1 MILNGSILDILAQI
15 EDSSFDCIITSP
27 PYNVGKDYEK
37 TRSLDD
43 YLSAFE
49 PVLKGLKRVLK
60 ESGSVAWQVGN
71 FIKDK
76 EVYPLDIYF
85 YPLFKDLGFR
95 LRNRIIWKFGHGL
108 HSKLR
113 FSGRYE
119 TILWF
124 SKSDT
129 YTFNLDSVRVRPN
142 TRASATLRAQKKDN
156 SRATPRARTRQMCG
170 RLCSEIG
177 SARFGTLSMSRAT
190 M

>member
-1 MILNGSILDILAQI
+1 MIFNDSILDILAQI

-37 TRSLDD
+37 TKSLND

-95 LRNRIIWKFGHGL
+95 LRNRIIWKFGLGNLGMACTPSSDLAGVMKPYSGL
-108 HSKLR
+108 A
-113 FSGRYE
+113 
-119 TILWF
+119 
-124 SKSDT
+124 
-129 YTFNLDSVRVRPN
+129 
-142 TRASATLRAQKKDN
+142 RAMITL
-156 SRATPRARTRQMCG
+156 
-170 RLCSEIG
+170 LI
-177 SARFGTLSMSRAT
+177 
-190 M
+190 